1 MNKYSNKIVIESLGL
16 PMLTCFDDLVKEVSL
31 SEKLVYWLTKRDA
44 EGRYKTFFIKKKDG
58 NKRKINSPSLALK
71 IVQRWTLE
79 NILYKIKT
87 SQYSYGFKRD
97 IRKGSPLVYCAEKH
111 KNNLYVLKL
120 DLKNFYPSIK
130 RESVCYIFKNV
141 GYNADI
147 SNLLTNICVVNDELP
162 QGAVTSPYL
171 ANLVCRKLDF
181 RIAGYCNK
189 RNIVYTRY
197 ADDLTFSCDDRELL
211 RKIYGM
217 IKKIVEDEGFCLN
230 QKKTVFMTP
239 KNHKEVLGVTI
250 NDGLLKAPKEVKK
263 DIRAM
268 LHYEVATGDYA
279 MNDEIRGYVAY
290 VDSIEKNY
298 KNKCISYLKRL
309 SESTLCLF
317 PDVVKAYNSNKI
329 YKELPDMKEKQVADF
344 CEEDEDEFANMIYQE
359 HEQYLILKGILNKT
373 NEEDITDLQNPFW

>member
-58 NKRKINSPSLALK
+58 NKRKINAPSLALK
-71 IVQRWTLE
+71 IVQRWILE

-181 RIAGYCNK
+181 RIAGYCDK

-230 QKKTVFMTP
+230 QK
-239 KNHKEVLGVTI
+239 
-250 NDGLLKAPKEVKK
+250 
-263 DIRAM
+263 
-268 LHYEVATGDYA
+268 
-279 MNDEIRGYVAY
+279 
-290 VDSIEKNY
+290 
-298 KNKCISYLKRL
+298 
-309 SESTLCLF
+309 
-317 PDVVKAYNSNKI
+317 
-329 YKELPDMKEKQVADF
+329 
-344 CEEDEDEFANMIYQE
+344 
-359 HEQYLILKGILNKT
+359 
-373 NEEDITDLQNPFW
+373 

>member
-1 MNKYSNKIVIESLGL
+1 M
-16 PMLTCFDDLVKEVSL
+16 
-31 SEKLVYWLTKRDA
+31 
-44 EGRYKTFFIKKKDG
+44 
-58 NKRKINSPSLALK
+58 
-71 IVQRWTLE
+71 E

-197 ADDLTFSCDDRELL
+197 ADDFEFSSEDRELL

-250 NDGLLKAPKEVKK
+250 NDGLLKAHK
-263 DIRAM
+263 DRLYYPVCQA
-268 LHYEVATGDYA
+268 
-279 MNDEIRGYVAY
+279 
-290 VDSIEKNY
+290 
-298 KNKCISYLKRL
+298 ISYLFIVYFMGWILFFYVVAKFYCGESL
-309 SESTLCLF
+309 SHEYTKMKNVVHYGIKNVSCLKTLGF
-317 PDVVKAYNSNKI
+317 KA
-329 YKELPDMKEKQVADF
+329 
-344 CEEDEDEFANMIYQE
+344 
-359 HEQYLILKGILNKT
+359 
-373 NEEDITDLQNPFW
+373 

>member
-58 NKRKINSPSLALK
+58 NKRKINEPSLALK
-71 IVQRWTLE
+71 IVQRWILE
-79 NILYKIKT
+79 NILYNIKT

-130 RESVCYIFKNV
+130 RESVYYIFKNV

-239 KNHKEVLGVTI
+239 KNHK
-250 NDGLLKAPKEVKK
+250 
-263 DIRAM
+263 
-268 LHYEVATGDYA
+268 
-279 MNDEIRGYVAY
+279 
-290 VDSIEKNY
+290 
-298 KNKCISYLKRL
+298 
-309 SESTLCLF
+309 
-317 PDVVKAYNSNKI
+317 
-329 YKELPDMKEKQVADF
+329 
-344 CEEDEDEFANMIYQE
+344 
-359 HEQYLILKGILNKT
+359 
-373 NEEDITDLQNPFW
+373 